1 MQVNE
6 SVLITGAAGQDA
18 RLLVEHL
25 NKNKINFICCSKDPE
40 QTKSLYSELRANIVY
55 EQLDISNTNQFIELV
70 QSYKPNRIFNLAGLS
85 SVVNSYANPKIY
97 LNINGYAVENILKSM
112 HLKNLLGKIRFYQ
125 AASSEI
131 FDPYENS
138 KRNENSIKSPISP
151 YGKSKLYS
159 YEVCRFFREKYGY
172 FISSGILFNHE
183 SEYRSEE
190 FVFGKI
196 TNSLARIKYGS
207 QKELVVG
214 NLHSQ
219 RDWGYARDYVKA
231 MDLMTTSEIP
241 DDYVVSTGELHSVN
255 DVIKI
260 AFRECDL
267 PGLISDYLLNAN
279 QTNRVND
286 YNNLYGDSS
295 KINLQLGWRPNFS
308 FESMVVQI
316 QRLVLKSN
324 LGRPISSD

>member
-1 MQVNE
+1 MKVNE

-18 RLLVEHL
+18 RLLVEYL
-25 NKNKINFICCSKDPE
+25 NKNQINFICCSKDPE
-40 QTKSLYSELRANIVY
+40 QTKSLYSELKANIVF
-55 EQLDISNTNQFIELV
+55 EQLDILNTNRFIELV
-70 QSYKPNRIFNLAGLS
+70 ESYKPRRIFNLAGLS
-85 SVVNSYANPKIY
+85 SVVDSYAHAKMY
-97 LNINGYAVENILKSM
+97 LDINGHAVENILHRM
-112 HLKNLLGKIRFYQ
+112 HLKNLLGKTRFYQ

-138 KRNENSIKSPISP
+138 IRNENSIKNPISP

-207 QKELVVG
+207 QKKLVVG

-241 DDYVVSTGELHSVN
+241 EDYVVSTGKLHSVN
-255 DVIKI
+255 ELIKI

-267 PGLISDYLLNAN
+267 PGFVSDFLLDAN
-279 QTNRVND
+279 QTTRVND
-286 YNNLYGDSS
+286 YNNLYGDPT
-295 KINLQLGWRPNFS
+295 KINLQLGWKPNFS

-316 QRLVLKSN
+316 QRAVLKLNLSRLISN
-324 LGRPISSD
+324 D